1 MGQTICNT
9 RHMAE
14 IHGTSAPEYAKLGE
28 LLSSTIDSGKDVGA
42 SVAVTVE
49 GETVVDIWGG
59 WTDETK
65 TEPWAADTLTNVWST
80 TKTMTF
86 LSALVLAERGVLDFH
101 EKVATYWPEFAQ
113 NGKADIEVR
122 HLMGHTSGVSAWA
135 QPIETADI
143 YDWEKSTSMLAAQ
156 APWWEPGTA
165 SGYHALNQGHL
176 IGEVI
181 RRIDGRMLGQFFADE
196 IAGPLGADFHIGLD
210 PSEFHRVS
218 NVIPPPPLPFDM
230 SVLDADSVLVKTF
243 TGPAP
248 GAEASWTPEW
258 RTACIGAANGHGNAR
273 SVARVQAVVANGG
286 TVDGVE
292 LLSPDT
298 IQMIFEEQA
307 NGVDQVLG
315 LPVRFGMGYALHS
328 DAVPYLPEGNYAY
341 WGGWGG
347 SSIIVDVDRK
357 ISFAYV
363 MNRMDEG
370 LLGDMRGISLAT
382 EVFKK

>member
-1 MGQTICNT
+1 
-9 RHMAE
+9 MAK
-14 IHGTSAPEYAKLGE
+14 ISGTSTSEYARLGD
-28 LLSSTIDSGKDVGA
+28 LLSETLDSGKDVGA
-42 SVAVTVE
+42 SVSVTVE

-59 WTDETK
+59 WADEAQT
-65 TEPWAADTLTNVWST
+65 TPWGRDTITNVWST

-86 LSALVLAERGVLDFH
+86 LSTLVLAERGLLDYH
-101 EKVATYWPEFAQ
+101 EKVSTYWPEFAQ

-122 HLMGHTSGVSAWA
+122 HLMGHTSGVSAWE
-135 QPIETADI
+135 QPVAVEDI
-143 YDWEKSTSMLAAQ
+143 YDWEKSTAMLAAQ
-156 APWWEPGTA
+156 APWWTPGEG

-176 IGEVI
+176 LGEVI

-196 IAGPLGADFHIGLD
+196 IAGPLDADFHIGLD
-210 PSEFHRVS
+210 PSEFDRVS
-218 NVIPPPPLPFDM
+218 NVIPPPELAIDM
-230 SVLDADSVLVKTF
+230 STMDPDSVLIKTF

-248 GAEASWTPEW
+248 DATESWTPEW
-258 RTACIGAANGHGNAR
+258 RQATIGAANGHGNAR
-273 SVARVQAVVANGG
+273 SVARIQAIVANGG

-298 IQMIFEEQA
+298 IKIIFEEQA

-328 DAVPYLPEGNYAY
+328 IAVPYLPEGNYAY

-347 SSIIVDVDRK
+347 SSIIVDIDRK
-357 ISFAYV
+357 ITFAYV

-370 LLGDMRGISLAT
+370 LLGDTRGIDLAT
-382 EVFKK
+382 EVFKH